1 MERPDLRKLIVAGMV
16 ISGVAAAILMYR
28 RGESLFGIARKAITN
43 PVGSL
48 VSEVGT
54 AVSNNQTG
62 AQPSATPQPAIS

>member
-1 MERPDLRKLIVAGMV
+1 MEREGLRKLIVAGMV

-48 VSEVGT
+48 INEVQT
-54 AVSNNQTG
+54 ATSNNET
-62 AQPSATPQPAIS
+62 SAAPQIATS